1 MFSGRD
7 HQSWSDDDSRYKE
20 YAESSRRY
28 STSSHLEESG
38 RRQQR
43 LSPTYRHRRGSDRS
57 FSSWSHDSFSEDNSH
72 RSHGPS
78 PSVASN
84 SNRARFQSDGRKRR
98 SKKTRRER
106 KRRGMPK
113 KKKSRRT
120 FVLQAVLIILAFLIC
135 GSVVYRK
142 FIMGIL
148 FGTEEMNAST
158 SETSPKPSPENTNI
172 FSSGVPSIQYRES
185 LSPSVTPT
193 ESTRKPSLV
202 SSEVPSDG
210 RKPSDSPSFLPS
222 IFPSLSPSIQISER
236 PTWSIEP
243 SSIPS
248 KVPSFLPSSLPSQ
261 GPLNLLITEIADPYG
276 TPQWYP
282 FIEFYSPNR
291 RGYTIETVGYFNIE
305 QKQRILP

>member
-106 KRRGMPK
+106 KRRGMHFG
-113 KKKSRRT
+113 SAAEREEFASAHWRRQERER
-120 FVLQAVLIILAFLIC
+120 QAVRLQHGLRPGHF
-135 GSVVYRK
+135 
-142 FIMGIL
+142 
-148 FGTEEMNAST
+148 
-158 SETSPKPSPENTNI
+158 SEA
-172 FSSGVPSIQYRES
+172 V
-185 LSPSVTPT
+185 L
-193 ESTRKPSLV
+193 
-202 SSEVPSDG
+202 
-210 RKPSDSPSFLPS
+210 
-222 IFPSLSPSIQISER
+222 
-236 PTWSIEP
+236 
-243 SSIPS
+243 
-248 KVPSFLPSSLPSQ
+248 
-261 GPLNLLITEIADPYG
+261 
-276 TPQWYP
+276 
-282 FIEFYSPNR
+282 
-291 RGYTIETVGYFNIE
+291 
-305 QKQRILP
+305 